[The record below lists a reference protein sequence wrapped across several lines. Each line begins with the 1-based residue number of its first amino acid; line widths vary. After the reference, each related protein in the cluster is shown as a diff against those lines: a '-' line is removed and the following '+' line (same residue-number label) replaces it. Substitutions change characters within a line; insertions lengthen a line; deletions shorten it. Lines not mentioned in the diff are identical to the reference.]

1 MKVVILAGGFGTRL
15 AEETVAIPKPMV
27 QIGQH
32 PMLWHIMKFYAS
44 YGFSEFVVALGY
56 KADVVK
62 NFFLHFADF
71 ESDLSI
77 DLATGSVERH
87 RRQQEAWKVHLIDT
101 GLNTQTGGRVRR
113 LAPIIGRETFMLTYG
128 DGVSDV
134 PLDRLLSFHCSQGK
148 PVTVTAV
155 PAPARFGGI
164 AFDGDGDRLARFAEK
179 RAGGDGWINGGFMV
193 MEPVVFDYLNRDE
206 DLLEI
211 ELLER
216 FGRSGQ
222 LAAYKHAGFWHCMD
236 TLRDKYSLEQLWASD
251 APPWK
256 RW

>member
-44 YGFSEFVVALGY
+44 YSYAEFVVALGY
-56 KADVVK
+56 KAEVVK
-62 NFFLHFADF
+62 NFFLHFADL

-77 DLATGSVERH
+77 DLATGNVERR
-87 RRQQEAWKVHLIDT
+87 RRQLEAWKVHLIDT
-101 GLNTQTGGRVRR
+101 GLNTQTGGRLRR
-113 LAPIIGRETFMLTYG
+113 LAPIIGDETFMLTYG

-134 PLDRLLSFHCSQGK
+134 PLDRLLAYHRSQGK
-148 PVTVTAV
+148 LVTVTAV

-164 AFDGDGDRLARFAEK
+164 AFDGDGIVGFAEK
-179 RAGGDGWINGGFMV
+179 FAGGDGWINGGFMV
-193 MEPVVFDYLNRDE
+193 MEPGVFNYLSRDE
-206 DLLEI
+206 DILEV

-216 FGRSGQ
+216 FGRTGQ
-222 LAAYKHAGFWHCMD
+222 LAGYKHAGFWQCMD
-236 TLRDKYSLEQLWASD
+236 TLRDKHSLDQLWASD

>member
-15 AEETVAIPKPMV
+15 AEETFAIPKPMV

-44 YGFSEFVVALGY
+44 YGFAEFVVALGY

-62 NFFLHFADF
+62 NFFLHFADM

-77 DLATGSVERH
+77 DLATGTVER
-87 RRQQEAWKVHLIDT
+87 RRRHQEAWKVHLIDT

-113 LAPIIGRETFMLTYG
+113 LAPIIGGETFMLTYG

-134 PLDRLLSFHCSQGK
+134 PLDRLLSFHRSEGK
-148 PVTVTAV
+148 PVTVTAL

-164 AFDGDGDRLARFAEK
+164 AFDGDRIARFAEK

-193 MEPVVFDYLNRDE
+193 MEPSVFDHLSRDE
-206 DLLEI
+206 DILEI

-216 FGRSGQ
+216 FGRTGQ
-222 LAAYKHAGFWHCMD
+222 LAAYKHAGFWQCMD
-236 TLRDKYSLEQLWASD
+236 TQRDRHSLEQLWASD

>member
-15 AEETVAIPKPMV
+15 AEETGTIPKPMV

-44 YGFSEFVVALGY
+44 YGFAEFVVALGY
-56 KADVVK
+56 KAEVVK
-62 NFFLHFADF
+62 NFFLHFADL

-77 DLATGSVERH
+77 DLATGSVER
-87 RRQQEAWKVHLIDT
+87 RRRHQEAWKVHLIDT
-101 GLNTQTGGRVRR
+101 GLKTLTGGRVRR
-113 LAPIIGRETFMLTYG
+113 LAPIIGGETFMLTYG

-134 PLDRLLSFHCSQGK
+134 PIDKLLSFHRSQGK
-148 PVTVTAV
+148 LVTVTAV

-164 AFDGDGDRLARFAEK
+164 AFDGDRIVGFAEK
-179 RAGGDGWINGGFMV
+179 HAGGDGWINGGFMV
-193 MEPVVFDYLNRDE
+193 MEPGVFDYLNRD
-206 DLLEI
+206 DDSLEI
-211 ELLER
+211 ALLER
-216 FGRSGQ
+216 LGGDRQ
-222 LAAYKHAGFWHCMD
+222 LAAYKHAGFWQCMD
-236 TLRDKYSLEQLWASD
+236 TLRDKHSLDQLWASD